1 MVQAY
6 KGYFQE
12 NGQFIPESIMTKIP
26 INRQVIILWDDEAT
40 EDDKKLTQAQRKV
53 AQNFLIAMQKIR
65 NELTE
70 DDKAALDELE
80 SGKYKPIF
88 ENRSAEL

>member
-12 NGQFIPESIMTKIP
+12 NGQFIPESLMTKIP
-26 INRQVIILWDDEAT
+26 INRQVIIVWEDEAT
-40 EDDKKLTQAQRKV
+40 EDKKLTQAQRKV
-53 AQNFLIAMQKIR
+53 AQNFLIALQKIR

-70 DDKAALDELE
+70 EDKAALYDLE
-80 SGKYKPIF
+80 SYCK
-88 ENRSAEL
+88 RS